1 DTSTHVRDASGV
13 CHVAPNANSTTS
25 SGSYGRPSAA
35 TGTSQHRRPVALQT
49 DQHLLEAAEVVVV
62 ADRLDVDRVVDG
74 GGAAAKAEL
83 CGARQGHDRF
93 RFAALTDPGERRPD
107 DDAALREQRDVRHTE
122 REARVADRTDLE
134 SGDLELEPV
143 PAADDPV
150 DGVTEG
156 FLDAVP
162 HAARRISDLARHAA
176 DELDD
181 LAELAGD
188 DPRDLEHLPGD
199 LADLRAERADSRDD
213 LVRDEPHDL
222 EERGD
227 QVTDDEPDELADDR

>member
-62 ADRLDVDRVVDG
+62 ANRLDGDVVVDG
-74 GGAAAKAEL
+74 AAAAAKAEL

-93 RFAALTDPGERRPD
+93 RFAALTDPGERRAD

-122 REARVADRTDLE
+122 RKPVVADRPDLE

-143 PAADDPV
+143 PATD
-150 DGVTEG
+150 DGVDRAPERVG
-156 FLDAVP
+156 DAVP
-162 HAARRISDLARHAA
+162 HAARRISDPARH
-176 DELDD
+176 
-181 LAELAGD
+181 
-188 DPRDLEHLPGD
+188 
-199 LADLRAERADSRDD
+199 
-213 LVRDEPHDL
+213 
-222 EERGD
+222 
-227 QVTDDEPDELADDR
+227 T